1 MAKDLISHLADAST
15 NQYQS
20 AWKRFQSWLPAD
32 CHTIDKALVL
42 SYLVSCKASLA
53 PRTILTH
60 RAALSLPLG
69 EAFGIDFGHKHFSML
84 ARAAFRQNPPKP
96 KIIPSWSLDDALR
109 VLEEKSI
116 PLDDKLA
123 RFNKPCSLSLAL
135 RPTGRMSC
143 LRSIESMY
151 LLEITQLF
159 LG

>member
-1 MAKDLISHLADAST
+1 MKAVYRASYEEEVANDLISHLADAST

-96 KIIPSWSLDDALR
+96 KIIPSWSLDDALL

-123 RFNKPCSLSLAL
+123 RFNKA
-135 RPTGRMSC
+135 
-143 LRSIESMY
+143 
-151 LLEITQLF
+151 LF
-159 LG
+159 LVACAASNRSDELSAID